1 MPISAILLSILGL
14 APFIGCGL
22 AALGPH
28 AATADHML
36 TALLAWGALVLSFV
50 SGLHWG
56 LVLHETEIAPVAPVP
71 AAPGPGT
78 PVAAAPGTTVRG
90 PLLGLAAPGRQRHA
104 RIGVAVLPLILGWVA
119 LLLPLVAA
127 AWLGLLLLIAAYIAT
142 LAVEHRFAGRFVLP
156 SGYVWLRWGFTIV
169 AVAMMTTVV
178 TLRLLGQTIVL

>member
-1 MPISAILLSILGL
+1 MPISAILLSLLGL

-22 AALGPH
+22 VALGPH
-28 AATADHML
+28 AASADRML
-36 TALLAWGALVLSFV
+36 TALIAWGALVLAFTG
-50 SGLHWG
+50 GLHWG
-56 LVLHETEIAPVAPVP
+56 MVLREAGPAPS
-71 AAPGPGT
+71 T
-78 PVAAAPGTTVRG
+78 SSD
-90 PLLGLAAPGRQRHA
+90 RQPHA
-104 RIGVAVLPLILGWVA
+104 RIGMAVLPLILGWVA

-169 AVAMMTTVV
+169 AVAMLISVM